1 MSDLDPTG
9 QPADPNWHGKKPN
22 HDLGDA
28 LSDMAKTPAGRA
40 VMAEQTPERIADKLE
55 PVVQGL
61 TWVAEAEVL
70 PNSEP
75 PMIGIET
82 TDGNHFFLEVHPG

>member
-1 MSDLDPTG
+1 MS
-9 QPADPNWHGKKPN
+9 
-22 HDLGDA
+22 
-28 LSDMAKTPAGRA
+28 
-40 VMAEQTPERIADKLE
+40 EQTPEKIADRLE